1 MCVPLE
7 MWGCFYQQIADQ
19 HICEL
24 KICGTWQT
32 ALDSGIFHKT
42 WLEWGRPGQ
51 THTFQALIHS
61 LRNCNKNFSFTE
73 SRCPTFSGRQ
83 GRGWRSPPQSPS
95 PRPPPSCLLL
105 TEFHRVERVEGGET
119 RQVRTTR
126 RCCWAATSF
135 ELGLISPELR
145 HRLIYGFLSVCPFC

>member
-1 MCVPLE
+1 MRKARPDPHSSKPL
-7 MWGCFYQQIADQ
+7 
-19 HICEL
+19 
-24 KICGTWQT
+24 T
-32 ALDSGIFHKT
+32 
-42 WLEWGRPGQ
+42 
-51 THTFQALIHS
+51 HS
-61 LRNCNKNFSFTE
+61 LTSCDQDKSQ
-73 SRCPTFSGRQ
+73 SCPLTFSGRR

-145 HRLIYGFLSVCPFC
+145 HRLIYGFLSVPSSNDHKHFDKGILIHMNLAALPELVVSSEIISFCN